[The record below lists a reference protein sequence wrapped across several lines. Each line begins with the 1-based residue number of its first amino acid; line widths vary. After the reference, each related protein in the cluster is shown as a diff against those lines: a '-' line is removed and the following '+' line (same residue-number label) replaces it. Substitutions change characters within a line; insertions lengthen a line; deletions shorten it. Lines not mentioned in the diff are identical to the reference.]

1 MTERVALLEE
11 PDTLRGALAPLRRRL
26 LVRLS
31 EPASATELA
40 PEFGVSRQ
48 KLNYHLRKLEDAG
61 LVELVAVRQRRG
73 FTERMFRA
81 RADAYVIDPALVR
94 APKKSHEGDRHA
106 ADHLVD
112 VAATTVREVARM
124 QSAASR
130 KGLRLLTFTLET
142 EVHLAAPAD
151 LHAFTEELAKAMA
164 DVVARFDRPGGRA
177 YRVVG
182 AGHPAIRNT
191 EEEND
196 DRAA

>member
-1 MTERVALLEE
+1 MTDRVALLEE

-31 EPASATELA
+31 QPASATELA

-94 APKKSHEGDRHA
+94 APRRDHAGDRHA

-124 QSAASR
+124 QSAA
-130 KGLRLLTFTLET
+130 G
-142 EVHLAAPAD
+142 
-151 LHAFTEELAKAMA
+151 
-164 DVVARFDRPGGRA
+164 
-177 YRVVG
+177 
-182 AGHPAIRNT
+182 
-191 EEEND
+191 
-196 DRAA
+196 